1 MAVKLL
7 DSKITK
13 TEFKN
18 SSFKKVDFSQS
29 TLSHVVFENS
39 DFDETIFNKSKLHD
53 VRFVNCRFR
62 NHSNFLALQSSDVV
76 FSDSTFEKSSFSRAQ
91 VLARFLQAKL
101 DDVRMIDLQA
111 PSSLIFEKSNLI
123 EVNVD
128 RSVLSLFRA
137 VESKVDATFESA
149 KIDVVEFSNGEIDA
163 GLDDSTLGTLTVHNS
178 TISTLRMNTAH
189 IDKVVITKCTKTR
202 NFGFFESTIR
212 EMEIA
217 QSSLNELD
225 LADVSLDLLTIRDT
239 LLFNSDLKRLRAKNL
254 VLENVS
260 LDKKIDFTGAQI
272 GSIKAKNVS
281 KLPSLHLITT
291 GSNVQLD

>member
-1 MAVKLL
+1 LFFDRVKMNKVAFFQAQA
-7 DSKITK
+7 KITI
-13 TEFKN
+13 KN
-18 SSFKKVDFSQS
+18 S
-29 TLSHVVFENS
+29 E
-39 DFDETIFNKSKLHD
+39 
-53 VRFVNCRFR
+53 
-62 NHSNFLALQSSDVV
+62 
-76 FSDSTFEKSSFSRAQ
+76 
-91 VLARFLQAKL
+91 L
-101 DDVRMIDLQA
+101 DNIKMNAMIA
-111 PSSLIFEKSNLI
+111 PSSIIFEKSNLI
-123 EVNVD
+123 DVNID

-137 VESKVDATFESA
+137 VDSKVDATFENA
-149 KIDVVEFSNGEIDA
+149 KIDVVEFSNDEIDA

-189 IDKVVITKCTKTR
+189 IDKVIITKCTHTR